1 MVEIKLPNEAMMKR
15 KTPSQ
20 QVRLVV
26 NSINDYDKSLYKEL
40 REVAKLKAEIAMILV
55 SDKDWRENNE
65 NLHCKSTTRR
75 I

>member
-15 KTPSQ
+15 KIPSQ

-26 NSINDYDKSLYKEL
+26 NSINDYEKSLYKEL

-55 SDKDWRENNE
+55 SDKDWRGNDES
-65 NLHCKSTTRR
+65 LHCKSTTRR